1 MTPQTLTDLKSEIPD
16 ANRLSYEPLPGS
28 KKAYEPG
35 VTRTDIQVPFRS
47 VELSDS
53 RDHKDNLIHNL
64 PVRLYD
70 TSGPYTDPLVHVDIT
85 KGLTPLRLKWI
96 LERGDVEYLQASTSR
111 YRQERENNLDLAA
124 VRFPLTRKPLRAKS
138 GANVTQ
144 MHYARRG
151 MITPEMEFIAV
162 RENCTPEFVREEVA
176 RGRAIIP
183 SNINHPELE
192 PMIIGRN
199 FLVKINANICNSAVT
214 SSIE

>member
-70 TSGPYTDPLVHVDIT
+70 TSGPYTDPSKHVDIT
-85 KGLTPLRLKWI
+85 QGLSALRLKWI
-96 LERGDVEYLQASTSR
+96 LERADVEYLKAPSSH
-111 YRQERENNLDLAA
+111 YRNQRDNDLDLALI
-124 VRFPLTRKPLRAKS
+124 RFPGLRKPLRSKA
-138 GANVTQ
+138 GHNVTQ

-151 MITPEMEFIAV
+151 IITP
-162 RENCTPEFVREEVA
+162 
-176 RGRAIIP
+176 
-183 SNINHPELE
+183 
-192 PMIIGRN
+192 
-199 FLVKINANICNSAVT
+199 
-214 SSIE
+214 